1 MDEKDQEVIID
12 NSLEM
17 NEEMNNKKNIKINET
32 NSLKLNKVNNQN
44 NLILSPHINNN
55 TGKVFDVSGPN
66 TKNITIQK
74 SKEDRE
80 INIKSSR
87 FPYCIVWTP
96 IPIITYICPSIGHT
110 GIGTSTGVIHDFAA
124 SFYVAVD
131 NFAFGK
137 PTKYIKLELSEQE
150 KYNWDTAIKKGDNKY
165 NLQEHNLCTNNCH
178 SHVAYIL
185 NQLNYKGK
193 NNYNMLNIW
202 WMLVVKGKYISCCGF
217 FKTYLGFFIILLIIA
232 IIIVI
237 IIIVKR

>member
-1 MDEKDQEVIID
+1 M
-12 NSLEM
+12 
-17 NEEMNNKKNIKINET
+17 
-32 NSLKLNKVNNQN
+32 
-44 NLILSPHINNN
+44 
-55 TGKVFDVSGPN
+55 
-66 TKNITIQK
+66 
-74 SKEDRE
+74 
-80 INIKSSR
+80 
-87 FPYCIVWTP
+87 
-96 IPIITYICPSIGHT
+96 
-110 GIGTSTGVIHDFAA
+110 
-124 SFYVAVD
+124 AVD

-178 SHVAYIL
+178 SHVAYVL

-202 WMLVVKGKYISCCGF
+202 WMLVVKGKYISCYGF